1 MKKDEISQI
10 DPATS
15 SYTVTYVGVWRV
27 LIAKSALKLR
37 GKELKETFSVLPLL
51 LIFVAEI
58 YTLAPDLVVFYV
70 LTKVWS
76 GIQSSLILHTSNH
89 LLTVVSN

>member
-1 MKKDEISQI
+1 MKKDQIDQI
-10 DPATS
+10 DPTAS

-27 LIAKSALKLR
+27 LIAKSALRLR
-37 GKELKETFSVLPLL
+37 GKELKNSFSILPLL
-51 LIFVAEI
+51 LIFVTEI
-58 YTLAPDLVVFYV
+58 YTLAPGLVVFFV

-76 GIQSSLILHTSNH
+76 GIQSSLVLHTSNH